1 MFLTPSSYKVSTRL
15 PYFAGNGKSPET
27 AEPAEPSA
35 PSTNHPGTGDT
46 FQPTR
51 QALPTILKTAK
62 STLTHLL
69 ETEAPSSEAPGEGSQ
84 QAQPSTSIRFTEES
98 AENSKKSKKASKFPP
113 IRTTVPPGTR
123 MPHKQKVA
131 PSSTSLLR
139 AASTLAA
146 SSRQHEQEAPPEVK
160 ADGNVPL
167 EIWQAM
173 EDELPN
179 PSGLP
184 MILVTPHI
192 AHRDESPHSSL
203 ILPSRTYSRISTRPS
218 SAKDDQSVSLA
229 PSIHE
234 NEHYLS
240 GDSDLNSEDR
250 ELFLDEDS
258 GSDEGSAIYDDE
270 QIIETRE
277 ARKKAKSEKGV
288 GTYSSAAP
296 SVISDIRQNPHY
308 LPGDSD
314 LDSEDLELYHDIDD
328 ESSDDAESEYKSSV
342 GKSANIPIAKP
353 KASKSDLF
361 PIKSPEE
368 VKQQAEAFQ
377 MAQTLGKGQLSQ
389 TLQEGGRP
397 KLISSY
403 QQQTAFEKLKG
414 EATGAQQITQA
425 EQEKIK
431 KICNKYTLEKLRF
444 FQKDLGDRLKRWQHD
459 AEQVAMQLSPDEV
472 KHIRLAEIQTH
483 NFELDARQAQINF
496 QLGQLSSGSINRTQR
511 DALNQALESVS
522 HEKTV
527 LAERRKKWQADEK
540 RMAQEEKLSLV
551 EVQMRDLELDAKQT
565 QINFQLEQLSSG
577 SINRTQRDALIQAS
591 EAAIQEK
598 TALDGPLEAFKPI
611 TIGMDQTRLNMRQV
625 NEAIVL
631 KLRHQLNG
639 VPKDADERIQLT
651 QNLSKTFTTPE
662 LGAALRHFKGKQAE
676 AVHTHSIL
684 QDIVTNDDPQQLIRN
699 LRKQQAE
706 ASQEMILLSKLNREQ
721 PTNAS
726 DSQKISERINNLRL
740 QQQKASTGLSLVTAY
755 LTEKPSK
762 QQLEH
767 KIKFSQAQQHYIN
780 DRLAVLEKAISF
792 QTVK

>member
-27 AEPAEPSA
+27 PAPAEPSA

-46 FQPTR
+46 FQSTK
-51 QALPTILKTAK
+51 QALPTILKGAK

-69 ETEAPSSEAPGEGSQ
+69 QTEAPSSETTGEGSQ
-84 QAQPSTSIRFTEES
+84 QAQPSTSVRFTEES

-167 EIWQAM
+167 QIWQAM

-184 MILVTPHI
+184 MILVTPHV

-277 ARKKAKSEKGV
+277 ARKKAKSEKGA

-296 SVISDIRQNPHY
+296 SVISDIRKNPHY

-314 LDSEDLELYHDIDD
+314 LDSEDLDLYHDIDE
-328 ESSDDAESEYKSSV
+328 ESDDDAESDYKSSV

-368 VKQQAEAFQ
+368 VKQQAEEFQ
-377 MAQTLGKGQLSQ
+377 MAQTLRKGQLSQ

-397 KLISSY
+397 ELISSY
-403 QQQTAFEKLKG
+403 QQQTAFEKRKD

-425 EQEKIK
+425 DQEKIK

-444 FQKDLGDRLKRWQHD
+444 FQKDLGDRFKRWEHD
-459 AEQVAMQLSPDEV
+459 AEQVAQQQKISLFDV
-472 KHIRLAEIQTH
+472 QQR
-483 NFELDARQAQINF
+483 EL
-496 QLGQLSSGSINRTQR
+496 
-511 DALNQALESVS
+511 
-522 HEKTV
+522 K
-527 LAERRKKWQADEK
+527 
-540 RMAQEEKLSLV
+540 
-551 EVQMRDLELDAKQT
+551 LDAKQI
-565 QINFQLEQLSSG
+565 QINFQLEQLSLIPDNEISR
-577 SINRTQRDALIQAS
+577 SQKSAQRKALIQS
-591 EAAIQEK
+591 LEKAIQDK
-598 TALDGPLEAFKPI
+598 TILEGHLEAFKPV
-611 TIGMDQTRLNMRQV
+611 TIGMDQTRLNIRQV
-625 NEAIVL
+625 NEAIAL
-631 KLRHQLNG
+631 KLRHQLKD

-662 LGAALRHFKGKQAE
+662 LGAALWHFKGKQAE
-676 AVHTHSIL
+676 AVHTQSIL
-684 QDIVTNDDPQQLIRN
+684 QDILTNNDPEQLMRT

-726 DSQKISERINNLRL
+726 DSQNISERINNLRL

-767 KIKFSQAQQHYIN
+767 KIKFSQAQQNYIS

-792 QTVK
+792 QTIK